1 MASEETWG
9 GVVIKGEGPKG
20 MGGGGCLQL
29 WLVINF

>member
-20 MGGGGCLQL
+20 MGGGGLFAS
-29 WLVINF
+29 LVGD